1 MKGHPDDRLP
11 FSYYHFFFLKL
22 CRSYFHGNQP
32 LTKSH
37 SSLGP
42 LLLEFRMG
50 LKEKFRCITTLPF
63 VFPIFLFGGVINTA
77 VCEET
82 YRASSGTLRS
92 PLNTGG
98 SRQCTFI
105 IEQWPGYVARLQFTD
120 FNLGD
125 GSDNCQ
131 NTYLEVG
138 L

>member
-1 MKGHPDDRLP
+1 MFD
-11 FSYYHFFFLKL
+11 
-22 CRSYFHGNQP
+22 
-32 LTKSH
+32 
-37 SSLGP
+37 
-42 LLLEFRMG
+42 
-50 LKEKFRCITTLPF
+50 
-63 VFPIFLFGGVINTA
+63 GVINTA

-82 YRASSGTLRS
+82 YSASSGTLRS

-105 IEQWPGYVARLQFTD
+105 IEQWQGYMVRLQFTD

-138 L
+138 SSMTALLWFMALLGV